1 MTPLRLRLFLVPIST
16 NEIPLNLSQLS
27 IELFLSS
34 VSVYGDQS
42 IETIKKTRQVI
53 SNM

>member
-1 MTPLRLRLFLVPIST
+1 MSPLRLRLFRVPITT
-16 NEIPLNLSQLS
+16 NKIPPNLSKLS
-27 IELFLSS
+27 IELFLYS